1 MLLEWICRCSITVN
15 NPCATTL
22 LTWLRCGPVYRK
34 GETILGVCKG
44 DKNLLSQKFGLIS
57 LQVRPSCSLYWGAD
71 QRKQSINQYLILDFT
86 HTCCLVIYVVVWS
99 QWTIHSRP
107 PCSLYW
113 GVDRRKRETIIG
125 VCKGDKNILTNIT
138 NNIFIWRPSCSIYW
152 GTHETK
158 RSKSSFAWN
167 ISESILIS
175 AFNQVLGSG
184 WGVRLGPAKSKV
196 FTFQDLIALIIVRM
210 VIIMT
215 IISMAMTIM
224 LVCCPTR

>member
-1 MLLEWICRCSITVN
+1 MIRMTDHFFRWGTQHHFHFMRDHPAHFIEVWTGEKEKQLWVFARGTKIFWLI
-15 NPCATTL
+15 L
-22 LTWLRCGPVYRK
+22 LTIFLYA
-34 GETILGVCKG
+34 
-44 DKNLLSQKFGLIS
+44 
-57 LQVRPSCSLYWGAD
+57 RPSCSLYWGA
-71 QRKQSINQYLILDFT
+71 
-86 HTCCLVIYVVVWS
+86 
-99 QWTIHSRP
+99 
-107 PCSLYW
+107 
-113 GVDRRKRETIIG
+113 
-125 VCKGDKNILTNIT
+125 
-138 NNIFIWRPSCSIYW
+138 
-152 GTHETK
+152 HETK